1 MAQTQADPATEYRPD
16 MDGRAHERTYDGF
29 THFTTVGTLFV
40 VCILVGLAL
49 GGIKQ
54 AWLSAVFTIAIAH
67 IATGI
72 GLFST
77 GISWR
82 APTAVLALQ
91 LLMML
96 LY

>member
-1 MAQTQADPATEYRPD
+1 MAQTNAEPAAEYRPD
-16 MDGRAHERTYDGF
+16 MDGRAHERTYDAF

-40 VCILVGLAL
+40 ICIVVGLAL
-49 GGIKQ
+49 GGVKA
-54 AWLSAVFTIAIAH
+54 AWLSAVFTIVLAH

-77 GISWR
+77 AVSWR
-82 APTAVLALQ
+82 APAIVLGLQ